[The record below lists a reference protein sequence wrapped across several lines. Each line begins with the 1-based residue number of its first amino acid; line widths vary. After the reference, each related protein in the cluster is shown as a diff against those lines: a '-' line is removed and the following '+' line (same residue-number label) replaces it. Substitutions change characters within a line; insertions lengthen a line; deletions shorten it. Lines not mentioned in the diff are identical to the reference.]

1 MQEAAVQYSCEGDHL
16 WKQGSCHAGESYLLL
31 PSPDGPWVGGGA
43 GPEAVGPPL
52 PQLSP
57 PQLSVRIISIL
68 ASYYPYIFWNV
79 LASYIY
85 KQFFQVGVWWSPLT
99 GSMSHLC
106 RKGLPSTGPRI
117 PSGAPTK
124 PLLLIFTLSMLARA
138 VGRLASAASGQGQRR
153 RGRDGSAKLTGKPGL
168 RAEPWCGGEISS
180 PFKSICYPYFLP
192 TCPC

>member
-117 PSGAPTK
+117 PSGAPNQ
-124 PLLLIFTLSMLARA
+124 TLALDFYLVHVGEGRGQAGKRRQWARA
-138 VGRLASAASGQGQRR
+138 EEERARWEREAHWQARVTGRALVR
-153 RGRDGSAKLTGKPGL
+153 RGDFL
-168 RAEPWCGGEISS
+168 
-180 PFKSICYPYFLP
+180 SI
-192 TCPC
+192 